1 MCVTR
6 FEISDTHNQSIN
18 IDIED
23 MKLRHILGLCLGAF
37 LAASCSENEV
47 IGSMDVVKLSS
58 TFAAIPSEGG
68 EIEITVEAKGEWKL
82 DSIIT
87 KISKNKTGG
96 KDTTWLKKPD
106 WITVTPSE
114 GAAGV
119 TTMKVSAAACAYGR
133 EAELPIT
140 CNGKVQYLK
149 VRQGSMEASMATC
162 ADVIAGADGKS
173 FRVKGTVAAITQNV
187 YGNWILQDNTGQI
200 TIWGTLD
207 NEGKTKNFSYWN
219 MEVGDVVEVVGPKKT
234 HNGTVELTDVTV
246 ISIEKWMAKLIGE
259 DITMDKQGGN
269 FDVKIAYKGSG
280 CILDIPEDCKGWISY
295 NGQDFIPGIPSK
307 LEQNPADT
315 AIVHLICTEN
325 TSEGRSATLNFT
337 SEKYDANKK
346 GVVST
351 TVKVKVSQEGSV
363 RDVTCA
369 EFLTLDA
376 NSPAVRITGVI
387 SKIKNDQW
395 GNIYIKDATGEVYVH
410 GVLTPEGEKQQF
422 ASLGLN
428 EGCVVTVQGNVNI
441 YNGAVQMKDSKYIS
455 QVHVDPISL
464 ADFKNLPDDPA
475 KSKYY
480 YIEGTVIQPTEP
492 FTKFDLQTY
501 GNFGLTDGITELYIY
516 GCSTGWN
523 GETKKFGTLG
533 VNEGDLLKVL
543 ATKNTYKGLVQG
555 VAVYVSHTPATP
567 TE

>member
-1 MCVTR
+1 
-6 FEISDTHNQSIN
+6 
-18 IDIED
+18 
-23 MKLRHILGLCLGAF
+23 
-37 LAASCSENEV
+37 
-47 IGSMDVVKLSS
+47 
-58 TFAAIPSEGG
+58 
-68 EIEITVEAKGEWKL
+68 
-82 DSIIT
+82 
-87 KISKNKTGG
+87 
-96 KDTTWLKKPD
+96 
-106 WITVTPSE
+106 
-114 GAAGV
+114 
-119 TTMKVSAAACAYGR
+119 
-133 EAELPIT
+133 
-140 CNGKVQYLK
+140 
-149 VRQGSMEASMATC
+149 MATC

-173 FRVKGTVAAITQNV
+173 FRVKGTVAAITQTV

-246 ISIEKWMAKLIGE
+246 INIEKWMAKLIGE

-280 CILDIPEDCKGWISY
+280 CILDIPEDCKNWISY

-325 TSEGRSATLNFT
+325 TAEGRSATLNFT

-410 GVLTPEGEKQQF
+410 GVLTPEGKEKQF

-455 QVHVDPISL
+455 QIHVDPISL

-492 FTKFDLQTY
+492 FTKFDLETY
-501 GNFGLTDGITELYIY
+501 GNFGLTDGTTELYIY

>member
-1 MCVTR
+1 
-6 FEISDTHNQSIN
+6 
-18 IDIED
+18 
-23 MKLRHILGLCLGAF
+23 
-37 LAASCSENEV
+37 
-47 IGSMDVVKLSS
+47 MDVVKLSS

-173 FRVKGTVAAITQNV
+173 FRVKGTVAAITQTV

-246 ISIEKWMAKLIGE
+246 INIEKWMAKLIGK
-259 DITMDKQGGN
+259 DVTMDKQGGN

-280 CILDIPEDCKGWISY
+280 CILDIPEDCKNWISY

-325 TSEGRSATLNFT
+325 TAEGRSATLNFT
-337 SEKYDANKK
+337 SEKYDASKK

-410 GVLTPEGEKQQF
+410 GVLTPEGEKKQF

-441 YNGAVQMKDSKYIS
+441 HNGAVQMMDSKYIS

-492 FTKFDLQTY
+492 FTKFDLETY
-501 GNFGLTDGITELYIY
+501 GNFGLTDGTTELYIY

>member
-68 EIEITVEAKGEWKL
+68 ETEITVEAKGEWKL

-87 KISKNKTGG
+87 KISNNKTGG

-173 FRVKGTVAAITQNV
+173 FRVKGTVAAITQTV
-187 YGNWILQDNTGQI
+187 YGNWIMQDNTGQI
-200 TIWGTLD
+200 TIYGTLD

-234 HNGTVELTDVTV
+234 YNGTIELTDVTV

-280 CILDIPEDCKGWISY
+280 CILDIPEDCKDWISY

-325 TSEGRSATLNFT
+325 TAEGRSATLNFT

-376 NSPAVRITGVI
+376 SSPAVRITGVI

-480 YIEGTVIQPTEP
+480 YIKGTVIQPTEP
-492 FTKFDLQTY
+492 FTKFDLETY
-501 GNFGLTDGITELYIY
+501 GNFGLTDGTTELYIY

-543 ATKNTYKGLVQG
+543 ATKNTFKGLVQG